1 MSKVESSTPKLYDL
15 FSPSARANPYP
26 IYAQLR
32 AEEPVYWSPQLKSWF
47 VTRYADVLSGLRH
60 PKMLPFASSKD
71 PASLARLPAEVRQ
84 NMVSIGDVT
93 SKWLL
98 FLPSADHR
106 QMRRLMNQG
115 FKPRLVADL
124 RPRIQSIADELIDGV
139 EDSGQMEVMQDFAYP
154 LPAMVIAEMLGV
166 PTSDRDLLKAWSQK
180 MATFFSLTKKGD
192 PAVIESMAQTLL
204 ELTDYLREIV
214 RQRRQVPQDDMISN
228 LLAADEEGNI
238 LTEEELLSN
247 CVLMLFAGHETT
259 MNLIGN
265 GLLALQRHPEQ
276 YEKLKRNPALGAMA
290 VEELLRYDSP
300 VQFLARVAMA
310 DLAFGGKQIRAGER
324 ITFALGAANRDPAQ
338 FSAPDKL
345 ELSRQK
351 NKHLTFGYGT
361 HFCLGASLARLEAE
375 IAFNTLLRRLP
386 RLQLA
391 TETVTWRS
399 GFQLRGLT
407 SLPVTF
413 KN

>member
-1 MSKVESSTPKLYDL
+1 
-15 FSPSARANPYP
+15 
-26 IYAQLR
+26 
-32 AEEPVYWSPQLKSWF
+32 
-47 VTRYADVLSGLRH
+47 
-60 PKMLPFASSKD
+60 
-71 PASLARLPAEVRQ
+71 
-84 NMVSIGDVT
+84 
-93 SKWLL
+93 
-98 FLPSADHR
+98 
-106 QMRRLMNQG
+106 
-115 FKPRLVADL
+115 
-124 RPRIQSIADELIDGV
+124 
-139 EDSGQMEVMQDFAYP
+139 MQDFAYP